1 MTARRGRGRPTVFE
15 PPTQTAYLDLLRH
28 GFRLGDAAERLG
40 ISRVVPTR
48 YARTDREFAAAVEEA
63 KTVGAKVRRENVPHD
78 EYRYNVLKCRCP
90 VCTRAATVA
99 RAGRRAEATTEAT
112 AADESPA
119 ETAGDIH
126 PIRLNLKNALSAPT
140 RHNGYSVHAYTLG
153 QSSTGGQGS
162 SGPNSIS
169 RSARASLIISSAR
182 YAESSASSQ

>member
-1 MTARRGRGRPTVFE
+1 I
-15 PPTQTAYLDLLRH
+15 
-28 GFRLGDAAERLG
+28 LG
-40 ISRVVPTR
+40 
-48 YARTDREFAAAVEEA
+48 
-63 KTVGAKVRRENVPHD
+63 
-78 EYRYNVLKCRCP
+78 CRCP
-90 VCTRAATVA
+90 DCGLAATVA
-99 RAGRRAEATTEAT
+99 RAGRRAEAATNTTT
-112 AADESPA
+112 DDESPA
-119 ETAGDIH
+119 NTAGDVH

>member
-15 PPTQTAYLDLLRH
+15 PPTQTAYLDLLRQ
-28 GFRLGDAAERLG
+28 GVRLGDAAERLG

-48 YARTDREFAAAVEEA
+48 YARTDKEFAAAADEA
-63 KTVGAKVRRENVPHD
+63 RAVGAKARREGVPHG
-78 EYRYNVLKCRCP
+78 EYRYNVLGCRCP

-99 RAGRRAEATTEAT
+99 RAGRRAEAATDTT
-112 AADESPA
+112 ADESPA
-119 ETAGDIH
+119 STAGDIH